1 MKSLTLFSILATIP
15 SLLQSGILGEEIFTR
30 EVKKEVVLE
39 KVKVEP
45 IETLVSALVYVESR
59 GNSNAVGDTHLDE
72 PSIGVLQLRP
82 IMVREVNRIL
92 KLKGA
97 DYRYDL
103 SDRKDSAKSVEMFMI
118 WKEFHHKDSDFEKI
132 ARNWNGG
139 PNGYKN
145 SRTAIYWNKVQ
156 DKINENRKTSNL

>member
-30 EVKKEVVLE
+30 EIKKEVVLE

-145 SRTAIYWNKVQ
+145 SRTDSYWCKVQ
-156 DKINENRKTSNL
+156 QQINERQNKQAS